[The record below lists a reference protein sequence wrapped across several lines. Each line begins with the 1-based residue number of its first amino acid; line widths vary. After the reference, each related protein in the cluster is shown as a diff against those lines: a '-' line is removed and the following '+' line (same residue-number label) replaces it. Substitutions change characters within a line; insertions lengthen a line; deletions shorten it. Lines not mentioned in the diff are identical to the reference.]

1 MTLPPAHRY
10 NRPVS
15 LRGPQMVFKPQMRPI
30 RIVLQWQIIVTAVLA
45 LVALL
50 LWGRDG
56 ALSAALGGAINVIAG
71 WVYGWRVSQG
81 EARTAGEALRTM
93 FRAEGIKVLLIVVQL
108 WAVLASYRDIVHAAF
123 FAAFV
128 VTVGVFAAAI
138 AVRDPV
144 EQKSTT

>member
-1 MTLPPAHRY
+1 
-10 NRPVS
+10 
-15 LRGPQMVFKPQMRPI
+15 MVFKPQMRPI

-50 LWGRDG
+50 LWGWDG
-56 ALSAALGGAINVIAG
+56 AGSAALGGAINVIAG
-71 WVYGWRVSQG
+71 WAYGWRVSQG

-138 AVRDPV
+138 AVRDPE

>member
-1 MTLPPAHRY
+1 
-10 NRPVS
+10 
-15 LRGPQMVFKPQMRPI
+15 MVFKTQIRPI
-30 RIVLQWQIIVTAVLA
+30 RIVLRWQMIVTAVLA
-45 LVALL
+45 LVGLI

-108 WAVLASYRDIVHAAF
+108 WAVLASYRDIVHVAF

-128 VTVGVFAAAI
+128 VTVGIFAAAI